1 MNNAEG
7 KCVSW
12 YTADHPTVAD
22 KCAMILN
29 ICETLSN
36 TINQGDHPFELAT
49 LVQPIF
55 PGDFEELNSGI
66 TIIHEAV
73 TQIIAEVASNE

>member
-1 MNNAEG
+1 MNNSEG

-36 TINQGDHPFELAT
+36 TINQRGHLGAEMVT
-49 LVQPIF
+49 S
-55 PGDFEELNSGI
+55 FEELDSGI

-73 TQIIAEVASNE
+73 TQIIAEVTSNE